1 MPTVTRAEPEAR
13 PGPRIGSPRAQAERD
28 ADRLA
33 DTLTAP
39 QPQPA
44 PCVACA
50 SGSAPCPACAASA
63 RRLSPNRSRPSP
75 TNPLL
80 GRALASPASPL
91 PATTRRRFEQR
102 LGGDL
107 GPIALHRGSAAD
119 TATAATNASAFASG
133 GDIVLGRGAPPI
145 DTPAGERLLAHEV
158 AHSLAGGDEIRRFV
172 PDDVLRSTLT
182 PAVAATLSDADLRH
196 AHGLVLSSLAS
207 TTDPTLRQA
216 AETNRDTLAAEAT
229 ARGLDLTGNAA
240 LSSRLEGED
249 ASLPITFEAEE
260 VTDAGLLVD
269 PRSAFDGGTT
279 PTVAPPPL
287 QPLVL
292 PGAGGGDTHTTPG
305 LPGLS
310 GGAVSSGLSSH
321 ILAMGEHASRS
332 SSGELMTIFG
342 SRVGGPCAF
351 TSTLEGMSS
360 PAYMGSFMPRPGTI
374 VLDRVVDTA
383 PRDLYAYYEAVRA
396 GRPSPGNGL
405 DLRTIDMN
413 LSTGVRQATD
423 ADLLRIPRLIEEFN
437 AGTINA
443 ADRELLVTL
452 ARIHADGTPRASP
465 FASYMTPGAEAP
477 NVGRRLFRVR
487 IEVPRGMALDHRF
500 ENAAEAEF
508 LLSLDH
514 QGRLTQVGAGTGVLE
529 SGSRLSQFLVRNGT
543 RIRWAGRIAAVAGVA
558 YGGYRIATAAPT
570 DRGRV
575 IGEEAGSLAL
585 GTLGTMAATAGC
597 VAFGVA
603 TGGVGL
609 FVCGLVGGVAAGA
622 LGSYVGGEVGERMQH
637 DPLGPATWVV
647 NAAVHAYTDPMVQS
661 ADPVVRA
668 DGIALQRVIYQDDSF
683 SMMYLMNRM
692 CGGCLSYPG
701 GF

>member
-1 MPTVTRAEPEAR
+1 MSRSTRAEHEAR
-13 PGPRIGSPRAQAERD
+13 PAPRIGSPHAQAERD
-28 ADRLA
+28 ADRVA

-39 QPQPA
+39 QPQPT

-50 SGSAPCPACAASA
+50 SAGTPCPACTASA
-63 RRLSPNRSRPSP
+63 RRLPAARRPNPG
-75 TNPLL
+75 NPLL
-80 GRALASPASPL
+80 GRALASPAAPL
-91 PATTRRRFEQR
+91 PAATRRRFEQR

-107 GPIALHRGSAAD
+107 GPIGLHRGPAAD

-133 GDIVLGRGAPPI
+133 ADIVLGRSAPAA
-145 DTPAGERLLAHEV
+145 DTPAGERLLAHEI

-172 PDDVLRSTLT
+172 PDDILRSTIT
-182 PAVAATLSDADLRH
+182 PSVAATLSDADLRH
-196 AHGLVLSSLAS
+196 AHGLVLSSIAS
-207 TTDPTLRQA
+207 STDPTLRQA
-216 AETNRDTLAAEAT
+216 AETNRDTLAADA
-229 ARGLDLTGNAA
+229 ASRGLDLAGNAT

-269 PRSAFDGGTT
+269 PTSALEGGTT
-279 PTVAPPPL
+279 PSVAPPSI

-292 PGAGGGDTHTTPG
+292 PGAGGDTSTTPG

-342 SRVGGPCAF
+342 SRVGGPGAF
-351 TSTLEGMSS
+351 SSTLEGMSS

-396 GRPSPGNGL
+396 GRPSPGNGI
-405 DLRTIDMN
+405 DLRTIDMT
-413 LSTGVRQATD
+413 LSNGVRRATD

-437 AGTINA
+437 AGTISA

-465 FASYMTPGAEAP
+465 FASYMTAGADAP

-514 QGRLTQVGAGTGVLE
+514 QGRLTQLGAGTGALE

-558 YGGYRIATAAPT
+558 YGGYRIATAAPS

-575 IGEEAGSLAL
+575 IGEETGSLAL

-661 ADPVVRA
+661 SDPVVRA